1 MLANSTRRGELPAT
15 AAAIVLSIVA
25 PKVSRP
31 LRWRR
36 VNAANCA
43 AGLAMA
49 LDFLASATGGRAMKT
64 SIICAAVVGAALLT
78 ACHPKEQPERVDQPQ
93 QGRDETQGIRNTQA
107 TGYAG
112 NALGDQVD
120 AAPDAHEQARRTMDT
135 GIHEQTKKRG

>member
-1 MLANSTRRGELPAT
+1 MLANSTLRGELPAT
-15 AAAIVLSIVA
+15 AAAIVLFIVA

-93 QGRDETQGIRNTQA
+93 QGRDETQGIRNTEA
-107 TGYAG
+107 IGYAG
-112 NALGDQVD
+112 NAIGDKVD
-120 AAPDAHEQARRTMDT
+120 AALAANDQAKQKKDRARSEERRK
-135 GIHEQTKKRG
+135 GK